1 MKYEVK
7 RDVVNEAELTIT
19 VDTETVG
26 KAVNKAYLKVAK
38 DVNIPGFRKGKVP
51 KFVLEQ
57 RIGKAPILEEA
68 AEIMMSPAYA
78 QAISEEGLEPVA
90 RPDVE
95 IVSIGEDEEFVFK
108 AKVILQPEPKIGEY
122 KGLKL
127 TKTESSVTK
136 KDVEAEIERVL
147 ERHSKMCAVEGAEV
161 EEGDIVLIDYKGT
174 VDGEEFSGG
183 SAEKYPLGIG
193 SDTFI
198 PGFEEQLKGH
208 KEGEDVTVDVTFPED
223 YHAEDLKGKAAK
235 FGVHIGEVRKKELPE
250 LTDDFVKLISPAENV
265 ADYRKHVEETLKD
278 QRERGANEALR
289 NQAIDALLDITEVVI
304 PEVMIE
310 EKLDSFMNDMNSR
323 LSQQGL
329 DLDQYLGYI
338 GKTMEEL
345 REENRASAERSV
357 KTEVALLEVAKQEKL
372 EAEESD
378 IEAEVTKVALMT
390 NAKPEEIKDRL
401 MSSGQYGVLVFTII
415 LKKAI
420 DFLVENAEVSVEKAK
435 KTTKKTTAKKTTK
448 KEETV
453 TEEAQE
459 EAQEEEKPKKA
470 TKKTTKKAEKEETEE
485 NVEA

>member
-1 MKYEVK
+1 MKYEIK

-19 VDTETVG
+19 VDTDTVA

-38 DVNIPGFRKGKVP
+38 DVSIPGFRKGKVP

-90 RPDVE
+90 RPEVE
-95 IVSIGEDEEFVFK
+95 IVSIGEEEEFVFK
-108 AKVILQPEPKIGEY
+108 AKVILHPEPKLGEY

-127 TKTESSVTK
+127 SKIESSVTK

-147 ERHSKMCAVEGAEV
+147 DRHSKMCAVEGAVV
-161 EEGDIVLIDYKGT
+161 EDGDIVSIDYKGT
-174 VDGEEFSGG
+174 VDGEEFPGG

-198 PGFEEQLKGH
+198 PGFEDQLKGH
-208 KEGEDVTVDVTFPED
+208 KSGEDVTVNVTFPED
-223 YHAEDLKGKAAK
+223 YHAEDLKGKAAQ
-235 FGVHIGEVRKKELPE
+235 FAVHIGEVRKKELPE
-250 LTDDFVKLISPAENV
+250 LTDDFVKLISPVETV
-265 ADYRKHVEETLKD
+265 ADYKKHLEETLKE
-278 QRERGANEALR
+278 QGERSAAEALK

-310 EKLDSFMNDMNSR
+310 EKIDSFISDMNSR

-345 REENRASAERSV
+345 RAENRDSAQRSV
-357 KTEVALLEVAKQEKL
+357 KTEVALIEVAKQEKL
-372 EAEESD
+372 EAEETD
-378 IEAEVTKVALMT
+378 IDAEVTKVALMT

-420 DFLVENAEVSVEKAK
+420 DFLVENAEVTVEKAK
-435 KTTKKTTAKKTTK
+435 KSTKKTPAKKTTK
-448 KEETV
+448 KEESV
-453 TEEAQE
+453 TAEAAAD
-459 EAQEEEKPKKA
+459 EAAEEKPKKTA
-470 TKKTTKKAEKEETEE
+470 KKAEKAESKE
-485 NVEA
+485 NAEA

>member
-19 VDTETVG
+19 VDTDTVA
-26 KAVNKAYLKVAK
+26 KAINKAYLKVAK

-57 RIGKAPILEEA
+57 RIGKGPILEEA

-95 IVSIGEDEEFVFK
+95 IVSIGEEEEFVFK
-108 AKVILQPEPKIGEY
+108 AKVILHPEPKIGEY

-136 KDVEAEIERVL
+136 KDVEDEIERVL
-147 ERHSKMCAVEGAEV
+147 DRHSKMNAVAGATV
-161 EEGDIVLIDYKGT
+161 EDGDIVLIDYKGS
-174 VDGEEFSGG
+174 VDGEEFPGG

-208 KEGEDVTVDVTFPED
+208 KDGEDVTINVTFPED
-223 YHAEDLKGKAAK
+223 YHAEDLKGKDAK
-235 FGVHIGEVRKKELPE
+235 FEVHIGEVRKKELPE
-250 LTDDFVKLISPAENV
+250 LTDDYVKLISPAETV
-265 ADYRKHVEETLKD
+265 DDYKKHVEDTLKD
-278 QRERGANEALR
+278 QRERSADEALR

-310 EKLDSFMNDMNSR
+310 EKLDSFISDMNSR

-357 KTEVALLEVAKQEKL
+357 KTEVTLLEVAKQEKL
-372 EAEESD
+372 EAEETD
-378 IEAEVTKVALMT
+378 IEAEVMKVALMT
-390 NAKPEEIKDRL
+390 NAKPEEIRERL

-420 DFLVENAEVSVEKAK
+420 DFLVEQAEVTVEKAK
-435 KTTKKTTAKKTTK
+435 KSAKKTSAKKSTK

-453 TEEAQE
+453 TDEAADQ
-459 EAQEEEKPKKA
+459 AEEETKPKKA
-470 TKKTTKKAEKEETEE
+470 TKKTAKKAESEE

>member
-19 VDTETVG
+19 VDTDTVA
-26 KAVNKAYLKVAK
+26 KAINKAYLKVAK

-57 RIGKAPILEEA
+57 RIGKGPILEEA

-95 IVSIGEDEEFVFK
+95 IVTIGEEEEFVFK
-108 AKVILQPEPKIGEY
+108 AKVILHPEPKIGEY

-136 KDVEAEIERVL
+136 KDVEDEIERVL
-147 ERHSKMCAVEGAEV
+147 DRHSKMNAVAGATV
-161 EEGDIVLIDYKGT
+161 EDGDIVLIDYKGS
-174 VDGEEFSGG
+174 VDGEEFPGG

-208 KEGEDVTVDVTFPED
+208 KDGEDVTINVTFPED
-223 YHAEDLKGKAAK
+223 YHAEDLKGKDAK
-235 FGVHIGEVRKKELPE
+235 FEVHIGEVRKKELPE
-250 LTDDFVKLISPAENV
+250 LTDDYVKLISPAETV
-265 ADYRKHVEETLKD
+265 DDYKKHVEDTLKD
-278 QRERGANEALR
+278 QRERSADEVLR

-310 EKLDSFMNDMNSR
+310 EKLDSFISDMNSR

-357 KTEVALLEVAKQEKL
+357 KTEVTLLEVAKQEKL
-372 EAEESD
+372 EAEETD
-378 IEAEVTKVALMT
+378 IEAEVMKVALMT
-390 NAKPEEIKDRL
+390 NAKPEEIRERL

-420 DFLVENAEVSVEKAK
+420 DFLVEQAEVTVEKAK
-435 KTTKKTTAKKTTK
+435 KSAKKTSAKKSTK

-453 TEEAQE
+453 TDEAAD
-459 EAQEEEKPKKA
+459 EAEEETKPKKA
-470 TKKTTKKAEKEETEE
+470 TKKTAKKAESEE

>member
-19 VDTETVG
+19 VDTDTVA
-26 KAVNKAYLKVAK
+26 KAINKAYLKVAK

-57 RIGKAPILEEA
+57 RIGKGPILEEA

-95 IVSIGEDEEFVFK
+95 IVSIGEEEEFVFK
-108 AKVILQPEPKIGEY
+108 AKVILHPEPKIGEY

-136 KDVEAEIERVL
+136 KDVEDEIERVL
-147 ERHSKMCAVEGAEV
+147 DRHSKMNAVAGATV
-161 EEGDIVLIDYKGT
+161 EDGDIVLIDYKGS
-174 VDGEEFSGG
+174 VDGEEFPGG

-208 KEGEDVTVDVTFPED
+208 KDGEDVTINVTFPED
-223 YHAEDLKGKAAK
+223 YHAEDLKGKDAK
-235 FGVHIGEVRKKELPE
+235 FEVHIGEVRKKELPE
-250 LTDDFVKLISPAENV
+250 LTDDYVKLISPAETV
-265 ADYRKHVEETLKD
+265 DDYKKHVEDTLKD
-278 QRERGANEALR
+278 QRERSADEVLR

-310 EKLDSFMNDMNSR
+310 EKLDSFISDMNSR

-357 KTEVALLEVAKQEKL
+357 KTEVTLLEVAKQEKL
-372 EAEESD
+372 EAEETD
-378 IEAEVTKVALMT
+378 IEAEVMKVALMT
-390 NAKPEEIKDRL
+390 NAKPEEIRERL

-420 DFLVENAEVSVEKAK
+420 DFLVEQAEVTVEKAK
-435 KTTKKTTAKKTTK
+435 KSAKKTSAKKSTK

-453 TEEAQE
+453 TDEAAD
-459 EAQEEEKPKKA
+459 EAEEETKPKKA
-470 TKKTTKKAEKEETEE
+470 TKKTAKKAESEE

>member
-19 VDTETVG
+19 VDTDTVA
-26 KAVNKAYLKVAK
+26 KAINKAYLKVAK

-57 RIGKAPILEEA
+57 RIGKGPILEEA

-95 IVSIGEDEEFVFK
+95 IVSIGEEEEFVFK
-108 AKVILQPEPKIGEY
+108 AKVILHPEPKIGEY

-136 KDVEAEIERVL
+136 KDVEDEIERVL
-147 ERHSKMCAVEGAEV
+147 DRHSKMNAVAGATV
-161 EEGDIVLIDYKGT
+161 EDGDIVLIDYIGS
-174 VDGEEFSGG
+174 VDGEEFPGG

-208 KEGEDVTVDVTFPED
+208 KDGEDVTINVTFPED
-223 YHAEDLKGKAAK
+223 YHAEDLKGKDAK
-235 FGVHIGEVRKKELPE
+235 FEVHIGEVRKKELPE
-250 LTDDFVKLISPAENV
+250 LTDDYVKLISPAETV
-265 ADYRKHVEETLKD
+265 DDYKKHVEDTLKD
-278 QRERGANEALR
+278 QRERSADEALR

-310 EKLDSFMNDMNSR
+310 EKLDSFISDMNSR

-357 KTEVALLEVAKQEKL
+357 KTEVTLLEVAKQEKL
-372 EAEESD
+372 EAEETD
-378 IEAEVTKVALMT
+378 IEAEVMKVALMT
-390 NAKPEEIKDRL
+390 NAKPEEIRERL

-420 DFLVENAEVSVEKAK
+420 DFLVEQAEVTVEKAK
-435 KTTKKTTAKKTTK
+435 KSAKKTSAKKSTK

-453 TEEAQE
+453 TDEAADQ
-459 EAQEEEKPKKA
+459 AEEETKPKKA
-470 TKKTTKKAEKEETEE
+470 TKKTAKKAESEE

>member
-19 VDTETVG
+19 VDTDTVA
-26 KAVNKAYLKVAK
+26 KAINKAYLKVAK

-57 RIGKAPILEEA
+57 RIGKGPILEEA

-95 IVSIGEDEEFVFK
+95 IVTIGEEEEFVFK
-108 AKVILQPEPKIGEY
+108 AKVILHPEPKIGEY

-136 KDVEAEIERVL
+136 KDVEDEIERVL
-147 ERHSKMCAVEGAEV
+147 DRHSKMNAVAGATV
-161 EEGDIVLIDYKGT
+161 EDGDIVLIDYKGS
-174 VDGEEFSGG
+174 VDGEEFPGG

-208 KEGEDVTVDVTFPED
+208 KDGEDVTINVTFPED
-223 YHAEDLKGKAAK
+223 YHAEDLKGKDAK
-235 FGVHIGEVRKKELPE
+235 FEVHIGEVRKKELPE
-250 LTDDFVKLISPAENV
+250 LTDDYVKLISPAETV
-265 ADYRKHVEETLKD
+265 DDYKKHVEDTLKD
-278 QRERGANEALR
+278 QRERSADEVLR

-310 EKLDSFMNDMNSR
+310 EKLDSFISDMNSR

-357 KTEVALLEVAKQEKL
+357 KTEVTLLEVAKQEKL
-372 EAEESD
+372 EAEETD
-378 IEAEVTKVALMT
+378 IEAEVMKVALMT
-390 NAKPEEIKDRL
+390 NAKPEEIRERL

-420 DFLVENAEVSVEKAK
+420 DFLVEQAEVTVEKAK
-435 KTTKKTTAKKTTK
+435 KSTKKTSAKKSTK

-453 TEEAQE
+453 TDEAAD
-459 EAQEEEKPKKA
+459 EAEEETKPKKA
-470 TKKTTKKAEKEETEE
+470 TKKTAKKAESEE